1 VRALEKEIAELRTF
15 KLRAVGRLREARRL
29 LESLE
34 EEGSSVTF
42 RIEAPCDGTCD
53 FRGVPWKRTPREK
66 VTTGIHGAKFWGLKR
81 SPDPV

>member
-53 FRGVPWKRTPREK
+53 FRGYPEADPSRKGHHGHPRGK
-66 VTTGIHGAKFWGLKR
+66 VLGPQAQ
-81 SPDPV
+81 S